1 VLKFKIVFHSSTP
14 NLFFSKYQNKAEN
27 QNLDDS
33 EVLISDFPGFRT
45 SAASMTSSASATSM
59 ASTASEA
66 VFHQRT
72 S

>member
-1 VLKFKIVFHSSTP
+1 MVFHDSTP
-14 NLFFSKYQNKAEN
+14 NFIFSKHQNTKADN

-33 EVLISDFPGFRT
+33 EVLISNSSGFRT
-45 SAASMTSSASATSM
+45 SAASMTSSASVTSM

-66 VFHQRT
+66 LLNQR

>member
-1 VLKFKIVFHSSTP
+1 VLKFKLVFYDSTP
-14 NLFFSKYQNKAEN
+14 NFIFSKHQNKAEN

-33 EVLISDFPGFRT
+33 EVLISDFSGFRNP
-45 SAASMTSSASATSM
+45 AASMTSSASATSM

-66 VFHQRT
+66 LFHQRT

>member
-1 VLKFKIVFHSSTP
+1 MVFYDSTP
-14 NLFFSKYQNKAEN
+14 NFIFSKHQM
-27 QNLDDS
+27 DVS

-66 VFHQRT
+66 LFHQKT

>member
-1 VLKFKIVFHSSTP
+1 MAFHDSTP
-14 NLFFSKYQNKAEN
+14 NFIFSKHQNKDEK

-33 EVLISDFPGFRT
+33 EVLIGDFAGFRT

-59 ASTASEA
+59 TSTTSEA
-66 VFHQRT
+66 LFHQIT

>member
-1 VLKFKIVFHSSTP
+1 MVFHGSTS
-14 NLFFSKYQNKAEN
+14 NFMFSKHQNKVEN

-33 EVLISDFPGFRT
+33 EVLISDFPGFRS

-66 VFHQRT
+66 LFHQKT